1 MREMAVPL
9 HKFILLLSIS
19 RSLAGMRGVTVL
31 LMLVGFCGCA
41 QPLMTP
47 HDSQVDGRISYYARK
62 VADHPRLYPVYAQLG
77 AAYLDKARDTSDP
90 VWLAKARA
98 ALNRSM
104 DIQPSFEAFKTM
116 TAVSNF
122 AHRFED
128 ALKWGKRAAEAY
140 PADTEVTALLVEA
153 HMGLGL
159 YEEARKLLP
168 HPGKTADDFYMAAAL
183 GNWLV
188 SQRRHDEAAAAFQ
201 IASNLAQAAGVREL
215 VVWAEVS
222 TAGVFIDSHRLESAR
237 LHLEKGTALDARNAR
252 LRLHQAEL
260 LGAEG
265 NPMDAFA
272 VYEVLSKERN
282 DPEIHRKAFVL
293 ARQLG
298 KKSKAQLHFDAAE
311 EGFQRAIDAGEI
323 YTLGALAQLY
333 CDAEIKL
340 QQALALAERNLQYK
354 RDLDA
359 EETVACIRRK
369 QPKP

>member
-1 MREMAVPL
+1 MREMAVTL
-9 HKFILLLSIS
+9 HTFPLLLYIV
-19 RSLAGMRGVTVL
+19 RSLAGMRGATAL
-31 LMLVGFCGCA
+31 LMLMGLGGCA
-41 QPLMTP
+41 QPSVTL
-47 HDSQVDGRISYYARK
+47 HEFHLDERICYYARK
-62 VADHPRLYPVYAQLG
+62 VADHPRLYPAHALLG
-77 AAYLDKARDTSDP
+77 AAYLDKARDTPDP
-90 VWLAKARA
+90 VWLAKART

-104 DIQPSFEAFKTM
+104 DIQPSFQAFKTM

-128 ALKWGKRAAEAY
+128 ALKWGKRAAKAY

-153 HMGLGL
+153 HMGLGQ

-168 HPGKTADDFYMAAAL
+168 HSGKTPDDFYTAAAL

-188 SQRRHDEAAAAFQ
+188 SQRRHDEAASSFQ
-201 IASNLAQAAGVREL
+201 IASTLAQAAGVQEL

-222 TAGVFIDSHRLESAR
+222 TAGVFIDSHRLEPAR
-237 LHLEKGTALDARNAR
+237 LHMERAGALDARNVR

-265 NPMDAFA
+265 NHMDALA
-272 VYEVLSKERN
+272 IHEALLKERN

-298 KKSKAQLHFDAAE
+298 QRSKAQLHFDAAE
-311 EGFQRAIDAGEI
+311 EGFQRAIDASEI

-333 CDAEIKL
+333 CDAEVKL

-354 RDLDA
+354 RDLEA
-359 EETVACIRRK
+359 QETVACIRRK
-369 QPKP
+369 RPRP